1 MLAARL
7 SSIPITTFVSGL
19 GRQVTVRPP
28 LYLKTQIV
36 KSQNY
41 ATRVRPFR
49 KIKQQLTLGERARAP
64 AGDGG
69 RYLKIDSISG
79 NFSMERETYMK
90 WNYIREVFNGKGK
103 KCYNI
108 MDYYPYR
115 AFGGQNKIVYSR
127 RFVRRA
133 IFF

>member
-1 MLAARL
+1 MFAARL

-28 LYLKTQIV
+28 LHLKTQIV

-69 RYLKIDSISG
+69 RCLKKVLLYPEIFRWEGKHTCTGTTSWI
-79 NFSMERETYMK
+79 FSMEGEIYC
-90 WNYIREVFNGKGK
+90 YIIDFFNGMGYLKDGT
-103 KCYNI
+103 N
-108 MDYYPYR
+108 
-115 AFGGQNKIVYSR
+115 SR
-127 RFVRRA
+127 
-133 IFF
+133 